1 LRTCT
6 VHSAAV
12 VDDTNSPARGGFPQV
27 RPRRLRGSA
36 TIRRMVR
43 ETRLAPDQL
52 ILPLFA
58 VTGAGIEQP
67 IDALPGQSRQ
77 SPDVLARRARA
88 AFDAGIPA
96 VLLFGIPDRKDAI
109 GSSAYEDDGV
119 VQNAIRAIK
128 DAAPEMSVITDV
140 CLCGYTDHGHCGVLV
155 DAQVDNDASLEQLA
169 RTATSHAAAGAD
181 IVAPSDMM
189 DGRVAALRTALDD
202 EGYAATAIL
211 SYAVKYASAF
221 YGPFREAA
229 GSAPG
234 FGDRRGYQMDPTN
247 VREALREVAQD
258 EAEGADMV
266 MVKPAAAYLDVI
278 RAVRGATHLPLAAY
292 HVSGEFAMLKAA
304 ADRGWLDERD
314 AALEILTAIAR
325 AGADLIITYF
335 AEDAAR
341 WLSE

>member
-1 LRTCT
+1 
-6 VHSAAV
+6 
-12 VDDTNSPARGGFPQV
+12 
-27 RPRRLRGSA
+27 
-36 TIRRMVR
+36 MVR

-189 DGRVAALRTALDD
+189 DGRVGALRAALDT
-202 EGYAATAIL
+202 EGHTATAIL

-234 FGDRRGYQMDPTN
+234 FGDRRGYQMAPAN

-278 RAVRGATHLPLAAY
+278 CAVRGATHLPLAAY

-304 ADRGWLDERD
+304 ADRGWLNEHD
-314 AALEILTAIAR
+314 AALETLTGIAR